1 MSGRHRPASRLRVA
15 VVAVGAVL
23 VLVVAVVAVVATRS
37 EPEPPIE
44 ARSGSDTKTRAS
56 TSPSPSPAPDA
67 TGAAAGKEDERRRKL
82 VIHATGDVNLDP
94 NYITTYRSEGYGYAW
109 SGLDGLF
116 KDDSLTIVNLEC
128 SVATGGVP
136 NPKDFVFQGDPD
148 ALPVMRKA
156 GVEVANMGNNHSQD
170 YGKDAMLET
179 RQNLIDERIA
189 PVGAGKDAAEANEP
203 AILEIDGWKV
213 AVLGFGGVYPSLDW
227 FATKNNPGMANGDDI
242 DSMVKAVK
250 RADRKADL
258 VIVMI
263 HWGVELDTQPEP
275 DDVERGHAMIDAGAD
290 MIFGGH
296 AHRLQP
302 MEMYKGK
309 PIYWSLGNFVWP
321 NHGGEGSVTGVAE
334 VTVFPDGDE
343 KAKLL
348 PATIV
353 DHGHPVLR

>member
-1 MSGRHRPASRLRVA
+1 MSGRHRRASRSRATVA
-15 VVAVGAVL
+15 AAVAAALLIIAAVAF
-23 VLVVAVVAVVATRS
+23 AVIRS
-37 EPEPPIE
+37 RTGPPSPPI
-44 ARSGSDTKTRAS
+44 AASGRSTSAS
-56 TSPSPSPAPDA
+56 TSPTPSPLPKQDGNAP
-67 TGAAAGKEDERRRKL
+67 KERDERRGKL

-94 NYITTYRSEGYGYAW
+94 NYISTYRSEGYGYAW

-148 ALPVMRKA
+148 ALPFMRKA

-179 RQNLIDERIA
+179 RENLIDERIA
-189 PVGAGKDAAEANEP
+189 PVGAGKDAKEANEP
-203 AILEIDGWKV
+203 AMFTIDGWKV

-227 FATKNNPGMANGDDI
+227 FATQNNPGMANGDDI

-263 HWGVELDTQPEP
+263 HWGVELQTKPEP
-275 DDVERGHAMIDAGAD
+275 EDVERGHAMVDAGAD

-302 MEMYKGK
+302 MEMYRGK
-309 PIYWSLGNFVWP
+309 PIFWSLGNFVWP

-334 VTVFPDGDE
+334 VTVSKGGDE
-343 KAKLL
+343 KARLL